1 METAF
6 FDQKEKINFFETK
19 LGKSDPPLTTQSEKV
34 IKISQKS
41 QKLTVLVRPKK
52 IRRVERLSLSNSSRS
67 TDFFNLNLEYI
78 SPSLTLQ
85 EMNALLNAGDSHTG
99 KKRLNQILD
108 SWDEPIQLTI
118 QTMTDHRGT
127 ANFVC

>member
-1 METAF
+1 VETAF